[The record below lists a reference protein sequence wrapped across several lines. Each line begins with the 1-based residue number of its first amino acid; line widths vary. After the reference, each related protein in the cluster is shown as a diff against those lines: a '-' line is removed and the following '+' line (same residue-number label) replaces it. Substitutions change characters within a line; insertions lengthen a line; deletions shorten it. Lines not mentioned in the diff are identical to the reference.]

1 MDEFELIARYF
12 LPLQGEDPDLLVGN
26 GDDGAVFKLG
36 AERVVVVVDT
46 LVAGVHFPAHISAR
60 DIGYRAGAVNLSDIA
75 AMGARPRYATLALTL
90 PEAAPA
96 WLAAFSTGLGE
107 ALKAAGT
114 RLIGGDTTRG
124 PLTITLQIIGCID
137 GAPLTRSGAREGDLV
152 CVSGTLG
159 DACAGLALCAEPPAN
174 SNQRWLVERF
184 LRPSA
189 RLKLGQALNPLVH
202 AAIDISDG
210 LLADLGHVMQ
220 ASACRAELNVAALPL
235 SDALLETVGRA
246 RAIEYALSGGD
257 DYELAF
263 AIPPA
268 ALTAASAMAAE
279 MGLALTVIGRVLS
292 GSGVAALDSNGVDI
306 HPARSGYRHFR

>member
-1 MDEFELIARYF
+1 MDEFELIAHYF
-12 LPLQGEDPDLLVGN
+12 LPLQGDDPDLLVGN

-46 LVAGVHFPAHISAR
+46 LVSGVHFPAHISAR

-75 AMGARPRYATLALTL
+75 AMGAWPRYATLALTL

-96 WLAAFSTGLGE
+96 WLAAFSAGLGE
-107 ALKAAGT
+107 ALKPAGT

-124 PLTITLQIIGCID
+124 SLTITLQIIGCIN
-137 GAPLTRSGAREGDLV
+137 GPPLTRSGARAGDLI

-159 DACAGLALCAEPPAN
+159 DACAGLALCAEPPAS
-174 SNQRWLVERF
+174 SNQRWLIERF

-189 RLKLGQALNPLVH
+189 RLELGQALNSLAH

-220 ASACRAELNVAALPL
+220 ASGCRAELDVAALPL
-235 SDALLETVGRA
+235 SDALIETVGRA
-246 RAIEYALSGGD
+246 RAIEYALTGGD

-263 AIPPA
+263 AFPPT
-268 ALTAASAMAAE
+268 ALTTVCTVAAE
-279 MGLALTVIGRVLS
+279 MGLALTVCGRVLP
-292 GSGVAALDSNGVDI
+292 GSGVAALDSNGQHI
-306 HPARSGYRHFR
+306 ELAHSGYRHFR